1 VGTYCAASCCT
12 ALSFSSRRACLRDT
26 LCFRRCRRLE
36 RVRRGGDTSACT
48 SILMT
53 TRGTWLRSRHATMG
67 RWTRRRRTA
76 VVLGALLVC
85 TTHGAATAGPDELG
99 LEHAAT
105 APGLMR
111 RLMGRAFG
119 GHEPY
124 GMPHVNL
131 HIDLS
136 KVGVLGISLGG
147 EGVWA
152 GPGEAGT
159 RAAVSVV
166 LWHRMPGP
174 PLGRVTCW

>member
-1 VGTYCAASCCT
+1 
-12 ALSFSSRRACLRDT
+12 
-26 LCFRRCRRLE
+26 
-36 RVRRGGDTSACT
+36 
-48 SILMT
+48 MT
-53 TRGTWLRSRHATMG
+53 
-67 RWTRRRRTA
+67 

-85 TTHGAATAGPDELG
+85 ATHGAATAGPDELG

-136 KVGVLGISLGG
+136 KVACFPSPCGG
-147 EGVWA
+147 EGVGSAQGKLAHVQLAAWCCDTSCR
-152 GPGEAGT
+152 GPHVAQCD
-159 RAAVSVV
+159 
-166 LWHRMPGP
+166 L
-174 PLGRVTCW
+174 RVTREPGGGC